1 VWRLAERCRLFDV
14 HDDERASGA
23 EHPDEAVHGRLRIG
37 QVAQDEARM
46 HDVVCGLEI
55 EVPQVLT
62 AVIDVVGA
70 GIARLRAGEL
80 ELRFVEIDSDDAPG
94 VGSPG
99 ELERDVAPS
108 ASDIEAV
115 CVLRDPD
122 AIEQLAGAGRHDPR
136 DEAQPLAPL

>member
-1 VWRLAERCRLFDV
+1 MIAFRRDEPDGGKPGAEAASLARLAGD
-14 HDDERASGA
+14 
-23 EHPDEAVHGRLRIG
+23 
-37 QVAQDEARM
+37 
-46 HDVVCGLEI
+46 
-55 EVPQVLT
+55 
-62 AVIDVVGA
+62 
-70 GIARLRAGEL
+70 L
-80 ELRFVEIDSDDAPG
+80 ELCLVEIDSDDAAG

-122 AIEQLAGAGRHDPR
+122 AIEQLGGAGRHDPR